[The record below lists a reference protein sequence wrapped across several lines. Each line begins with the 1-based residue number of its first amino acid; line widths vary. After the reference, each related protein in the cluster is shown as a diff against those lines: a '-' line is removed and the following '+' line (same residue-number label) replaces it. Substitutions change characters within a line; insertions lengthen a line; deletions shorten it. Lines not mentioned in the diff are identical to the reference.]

1 MRLKHKIYYIAIGV
15 ISSMKKI
22 RFILCLTL
30 AVILFQTV
38 SLAGVKEYVI
48 LDENVD
54 AVLKYLTLG
63 DGTPKKVT
71 DAYAGKEALY
81 INGAGSYGGRA
92 NNAAP
97 WSWYC
102 SCFKITENPK
112 ADDEFRYITFAWKK
126 NGGTGIQLQLHGNPD
141 TWGHRY
147 HAGANV
153 KNWNP
158 SIQVDKKI
166 PEKWEVHTRDL
177 IEDWKDLNKGGQ
189 IITGIAFTAWDGKA
203 GLWDHVVFHQ
213 TPEDPLAPQAVDV
226 KAKLAVKWGEV
237 KQ

>member
-1 MRLKHKIYYIAIGV
+1 MKHMKFSLILALALIVGLATQAADLKGAFVVIDDEASIKDALQKLTSGSGKRELEKKDVYKEDDDGKAAIR
-15 ISSMKKI
+15 I
-22 RFILCLTL
+22 
-30 AVILFQTV
+30 
-38 SLAGVKEYVI
+38 
-48 LDENVD
+48 NVQG
-54 AVLKYLTLG
+54 G
-63 DGTPKKVT
+63 DGQNFNPNMPDWELEIEKKPT
-71 DAYAGKEALY
+71 GK
-81 INGAGSYGGRA
+81 NQ
-92 NNAAP
+92 
-97 WSWYC
+97 
-102 SCFKITENPK
+102 
-112 ADDEFRYITFAWKK
+112 FRYITFAWKK
-126 NGGTGIQLQLHGNPD
+126 IGGDGVQLQLHANINS
-141 TWGHRY
+141 WGHRY

-226 KAKLAVKWGEV
+226 KAKLAVKWGEI